1 LNTDI
6 ILQVKELV
14 RVTSADQRK
23 LAADLWDALRGARK
37 QAEAEKEQVCR
48 PLKQAWESAKKP
60 YDAYIKDCEDAER
73 KLQSV
78 MAAYDLEMRRQAEE
92 EQRKLAAKIEA
103 QNQRRLERAE
113 AKGEVPP
120 PLKPIPIVPPP
131 PKSIETQ
138 AGTTQTAVVSVEYG
152 LPGRQDGDNVT
163 AADVPELARACPSLF
178 RLHWPS
184 FKSAAKAGVI
194 PKGLYEE
201 RETIS
206 YRQRGG
212 EK

>member
-1 LNTDI
+1 MNTELI
-6 ILQVKELV
+6 IRAREIA
-14 RVTSADQRK
+14 RITSADQRK

-37 QAEAEKEQVCR
+37 QAEAEKETVCR
-48 PLKQAWESAKKP
+48 PLKQAWEQAKKP
-60 YDAYIKDCEDAER
+60 YDQYIRDCEDAER

-78 MAAYDLEMRRQAEE
+78 MAAYDLELRRQAEE

-103 QNQRRLERAE
+103 QNQRRLEKAE
-113 AKGEVPP
+113 ARGEAPP
-120 PLKPIPIVPPP
+120 PLKPIPIVPTP

-184 FKSAAKAGVI
+184 FKAAAKAGII
-194 PKGLYEE
+194 PKGLYQEV
-201 RETIS
+201 ETLT
-206 YRQRGG
+206 YRQVGG
-212 EK
+212 RP

>member
-1 LNTDI
+1 MNTELI
-6 ILQVKELV
+6 IRAREIA

-23 LAADLWDALRGARK
+23 LAAELWDSVRGARK
-37 QAEAEKEQVCR
+37 AAEAEKEVVCR

-60 YDAYIKDCEDAER
+60 YDQYIRDCEEAER
-73 KLQSV
+73 RLQAA

-152 LPGRQDGDNVT
+152 LPGRQDGDIVT
-163 AADVPELARACPSLF
+163 AADLPELAKACPGLF

-184 FKSAAKAGVI
+184 FKAAAKAGLV

-201 RETIS
+201 RETIT
-206 YRQRGG
+206 YRQTTR
-212 EK
+212 

>member
-1 LNTDI
+1 MNTELI
-6 ILQVKELV
+6 IRARFLA

-48 PLKQAWESAKKP
+48 PLKQAWETAKKP
-60 YDAYIKDCEDAER
+60 YDLYIRDCEAAE
-73 KLQSV
+73 KNLQAA
-78 MAAYDLEMRRQAEE
+78 MAAYDLAMRRQAEE

-103 QNQRRLERAE
+103 QNQRRLEKAE
-113 AKGEVPP
+113 AKGEMPP
-120 PLKPIPIVPPP
+120 PLKPIPIVPQP
-131 PKSIETQ
+131 PKSIETA
-138 AGTTQTAVVSVEYG
+138 AGTTQTAVVTVDYG
-152 LPGRQDGDNVT
+152 IPGATDGDCLT
-163 AADVPELARACPSLF
+163 AADLPELAKACPGLF

-184 FKSAAKAGVI
+184 FKAAAKAGVI